1 MRRGTT
7 IRAVRTHVLEARLA
21 EPFAYSQAWYDR
33 RGAML
38 VEITTED
45 GITGWGEAFG
55 PARLTAP
62 IVQFYAP
69 LLLGRDAMATEAI
82 WQELYNRLRD
92 HGQKGLPIEALSA
105 VDIALWDIRG
115 KVLGEPIHR
124 LMGGPIRTEVKAY
137 ATGLYRRAAR
147 DDHERYLRE
156 EAARYAADGF
166 GAMKLK
172 TGFGVGHDITMT
184 RAVRSEI
191 GAGIGL
197 MVDANHAYDATAA
210 IRYGRAVEDLD
221 IGWFEEPVP
230 PEDLAGYREV
240 RRALS
245 IPVAGGEA
253 EFTRFGFRA
262 LLLEPRPVDILQP
275 DICAAGGLSECRKI
289 SDMASA
295 FGVRCNPHVWGTGV
309 ALAAALQ
316 WLAIIPHNPPGLFP
330 EEPMLEFDRTEHP
343 VRQAVLTKPIEHRGS
358 RVAIPDGPGLG
369 IEIDRAAL
377 EHFRA

>member
-1 MRRGTT
+1 MARRGSA
-7 IRAVRTHVLEARLA
+7 IREVRTHVLEARLKA
-21 EPFAYSQAWYDR
+21 PFAYSQAWYAT

-45 GITGWGEAFG
+45 GVTGWGEAFG

-62 IVQFYAP
+62 IVEFYAP
-69 LLLGRDAMATEAI
+69 LLIGRDAMATEAI
-82 WQELYNRLRD
+82 WQDLYNRLRD

-115 KVLGEPIHR
+115 KLLGQPVHV
-124 LMGGPIRTEVKAY
+124 LMGGPLRTTVQAY
-137 ATGLYRRAAR
+137 ATGLYRRE
-147 DDHERYLRE
+147 DPDHERYLRE
-156 EAARYAADGF
+156 EAAGYAAEGF

-172 TGFGVGHDITMT
+172 TGFGVEQDIAMT
-184 RAVRSEI
+184 RAVRAEI
-191 GAGIGL
+191 GEGVAL

-210 IRYGRAVEDLD
+210 IRYGRRVEELG

-253 EFTRFGFRA
+253 EFTRFGFRP
-262 LLLEPRPVDILQP
+262 LLVDRAVDVLQP

-289 SDMASA
+289 ADMANA
-295 FGVRCNPHVWGTGV
+295 FGIRCNPHVWGTGV

-316 WLAIIPHNPPGLFP
+316 LLAVIPHNPPGLFP
-330 EEPMLEFDRTEHP
+330 EEPMLEFDRSEHP
-343 VRQAVLTKPIEHRGS
+343 IRQAVLTEPIEHRAG
-358 RVAIPDGPGLG
+358 RVAIPTGPGLG

-377 EHFRA
+377 DRFRG